1 MATCI
6 VFIFYQYFNYFIIE
20 VEEKQGKKYI
30 RSKNEDFPSIL
41 YSFESFLSLFFSFFL
56 SFFLRWKYS
65 MQRKMI
71 SPLSSM
77 SVRFKLRAIC
87 RILFLIFTTLSPHYR
102 SRPDV
107 SRVNINT
114 RVSLSF
120 FSHARSIFQW
130 SLSHLLRFLLS
141 CSISEQVSGSPY
153 SSLYFLPESERNSII
168 FLVRRLLYVRSDIS
182 IWKMEEIVEKRK
194 KHSSFQ
200 IVLEFFE
207 NYTIYI
213 LRNFREILKMKFLSV
228 FFCRVSLPRIKM

>member
-6 VFIFYQYFNYFIIE
+6 VFVFYQYFNYFIIE

-41 YSFESFLSLFFSFFL
+41 YSFESFLSLSLPFFL
-56 SFFLRWKYS
+56 SFSLFAVKHFWKYS

-130 SLSHLLRFLLS
+130 FLSHLLRFLLS

-153 SSLYFLPESERNSII
+153 SSLYFLPESKRNSII
-168 FLVRRLLYVRSDIS
+168 FLVVRRLL
-182 IWKMEEIVEKRK
+182 
-194 KHSSFQ
+194 
-200 IVLEFFE
+200 
-207 NYTIYI
+207 
-213 LRNFREILKMKFLSV
+213 
-228 FFCRVSLPRIKM
+228 

>member
-1 MATCI
+1 
-6 VFIFYQYFNYFIIE
+6 
-20 VEEKQGKKYI
+20 
-30 RSKNEDFPSIL
+30 
-41 YSFESFLSLFFSFFL
+41 
-56 SFFLRWKYS
+56 
-65 MQRKMI
+65 MI

-213 LRNFREILKMKFLSV
+213 LRNKEILQLKWNFYPYFSVAYRCHVLKCKSVKWKMSV
-228 FFCRVSLPRIKM
+228 ACRVTITSPYKLEIGD

>member
-1 MATCI
+1 
-6 VFIFYQYFNYFIIE
+6 
-20 VEEKQGKKYI
+20 
-30 RSKNEDFPSIL
+30 
-41 YSFESFLSLFFSFFL
+41 
-56 SFFLRWKYS
+56 
-65 MQRKMI
+65 MI

-153 SSLYFLPESERNSII
+153 SSLYFLSESERNSII
-168 FLVRRLLYVRSDIS
+168 FLVVRRLLYEETRSKRNLDE
-182 IWKMEEIVEKRK
+182 IWKMEEIVEKEK

-200 IVLEFFE
+200 IVLERFKLYNIYFEKFWGNFE
-207 NYTIYI
+207 N
-213 LRNFREILKMKFLSV
+213 EISIRYSI

>member
-1 MATCI
+1 
-6 VFIFYQYFNYFIIE
+6 
-20 VEEKQGKKYI
+20 
-30 RSKNEDFPSIL
+30 
-41 YSFESFLSLFFSFFL
+41 
-56 SFFLRWKYS
+56 

-153 SSLYFLPESERNSII
+153 SSLYFLPESKRNSII
-168 FLVRRLLYVRSDIS
+168 FLVVRRLLDEETRSKRHLDLEDGRDSWKKKETFELSNCSRAFQIIQYIFWEILGKFWKWNFYPYFS
-182 IWKMEEIVEKRK
+182 VAYRCHVLKCKSVKWKM
-194 KHSSFQ
+194 
-200 IVLEFFE
+200 
-207 NYTIYI
+207 
-213 LRNFREILKMKFLSV
+213 SV
-228 FFCRVSLPRIKM
+228 ACRVTITSPYKLEIGD

>member
-1 MATCI
+1 
-6 VFIFYQYFNYFIIE
+6 
-20 VEEKQGKKYI
+20 
-30 RSKNEDFPSIL
+30 
-41 YSFESFLSLFFSFFL
+41 
-56 SFFLRWKYS
+56 

-213 LRNFREILKMKFLSV
+213 LRNKEILQLKWNFYPYFSVAYRCHVLKCKSVKWKMSV
-228 FFCRVSLPRIKM
+228 ACRVTITSPYKLEIGD

>member
-1 MATCI
+1 MKT
-6 VFIFYQYFNYFIIE
+6 FHPS
-20 VEEKQGKKYI
+20 YI
-30 RSKNEDFPSIL
+30 RLNHFFLS
-41 YSFESFLSLFFSFFL
+41 SFLSFFL
-56 SFFLRWKYS
+56 SFCGENIPCNGRWFPPCHRCRCDLNSERFAEFYFWFLRRS
-65 MQRKMI
+65 ALITAPGR
-71 SPLSSM
+71 M
-77 SVRFKLRAIC
+77 SAI
-87 RILFLIFTTLSPHYR
+87 
-102 SRPDV
+102 
-107 SRVNINT
+107 NINT

-213 LRNFREILKMKFLSV
+213 LRNKEILQLKWNFYPYFSIAYRCHVLKCKSVKWKMSV
-228 FFCRVSLPRIKM
+228 ARRVTITSPYKLEIGD